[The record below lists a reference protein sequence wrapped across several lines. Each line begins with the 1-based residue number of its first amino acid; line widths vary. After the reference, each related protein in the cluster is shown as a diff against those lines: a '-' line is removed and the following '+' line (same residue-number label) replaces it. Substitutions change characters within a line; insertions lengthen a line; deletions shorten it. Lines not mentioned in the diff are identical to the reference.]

1 VNSGTGKRS
10 DCGLPRR
17 TTNTECIL
25 VVDENPTN
33 VKLVSYVLELEGYR
47 VLTASDA
54 EEAQEIMKYCE
65 PNLILMDI
73 ALPGIDGL
81 TLTRQLK
88 ADARTQHIIVV
99 ALTAF
104 AMKGDE
110 RKAVDAGC
118 DGYIT
123 KPIDTRSLGH
133 VIAEFLAGGQTRN
146 PAEKMKN
153 SSLLKPLNPPD
164 SARRVN

>member
-1 VNSGTGKRS
+1 MNSVAGKRS
-10 DCGLPRR
+10 DFGLPRGK
-17 TTNTECIL
+17 TISTECIL

-33 VKLVSYVLELEGYR
+33 VKLVSYVLELEGYH

-54 EEAQEIMKYCE
+54 EEAHEIMKYCQ

-81 TLTRQLK
+81 TLTRRLK

-110 RKAVDAGC
+110 RKARNAGC

-123 KPIDTRSLGH
+123 KPIDTRSIGH
-133 VIAEFLAGGQTRN
+133 AIAEFLTGGQRRN
-146 PAEKMKN
+146 PPRK
-153 SSLLKPLNPPD
+153 
-164 SARRVN
+164 

>member
-1 VNSGTGKRS
+1 MNSVAGKRS

-17 TTNTECIL
+17 KTISTECIL

-33 VKLVSYVLELEGYR
+33 VKLVSYVLEFEGYH

-54 EEAQEIMKYCE
+54 EEAQEIMKYCL

-81 TLTRQLK
+81 TLTRRLK
-88 ADARTQHIIVV
+88 ADARTQHVIVV

-110 RKAVDAGC
+110 RKARNAGC

-123 KPIDTRSLGH
+123 KPIDTRSIGH
-133 VIAEFLAGGQTRN
+133 AIAEFLTGGQRRN
-146 PAEKMKN
+146 PPRK
-153 SSLLKPLNPPD
+153 
-164 SARRVN
+164 

>member
-1 VNSGTGKRS
+1 MNSVAGKRS
-10 DCGLPRR
+10 DCGPLRR
-17 TTNTECIL
+17 KTINTECIL

-33 VKLVSYVLELEGYR
+33 VKLVSYVLELEGYH

-54 EEAQEIMKYCE
+54 EEAQEIMKYCQ

-81 TLTRQLK
+81 ALTRQLK
-88 ADARTQHIIVV
+88 ADARTQHIIIV

-123 KPIDTRSLGH
+123 KPIDTRSLGQ
-133 VIAEFLAGGQTRN
+133 VTAEFLAGTPKQ
-146 PAEKMKN
+146 E
-153 SSLLKPLNPPD
+153 PP
-164 SARRVN
+164 RK

>member
-1 VNSGTGKRS
+1 
-10 DCGLPRR
+10 
-17 TTNTECIL
+17 L

-33 VKLVSYVLELEGYR
+33 VKLVSYVIELEGYR

-54 EEAQEIMKYCE
+54 EEAQEIMKHCQ

-133 VIAEFLAGGQTRN
+133 VIAEFLAVRPKQEPRREN
-146 PAEKMKN
+146 EN
-153 SSLLKPLNPPD
+153 SSLLKSLNPPD

>member
-1 VNSGTGKRS
+1 MNSGTGKRL

-17 TTNTECIL
+17 TTNAECIL

-47 VLTASDA
+47 VLKASDA
-54 EEAQEIMKYCE
+54 EEAQEIMKYCQ

-133 VIAEFLAGGQTRN
+133 VIAEFLTDTPKQ
-146 PAEKMKN
+146 E
-153 SSLLKPLNPPD
+153 PP
-164 SARRVN
+164 RK

>member
-1 VNSGTGKRS
+1 VNSVAGKRS

-17 TTNTECIL
+17 ETINTECIL

-33 VKLVSYVLELEGYR
+33 VKLVSYVLELEGYH

-54 EEAQEIMKYCE
+54 EEAQEIMKYCQ

-88 ADARTQHIIVV
+88 ADARTQHIIIV

-123 KPIDTRSLGH
+123 KPIDTRSLGQ
-133 VIAEFLAGGQTRN
+133 VTAEFLAGTRKQ
-146 PAEKMKN
+146 E
-153 SSLLKPLNPPD
+153 PP
-164 SARRVN
+164 RK

>member
-1 VNSGTGKRS
+1 LNSVAGKRS
-10 DCGLPRR
+10 DSDLPRGK
-17 TTNTECIL
+17 TISTECIL

-33 VKLVSYVLELEGYR
+33 VKLISYVLELEGYH

-54 EEAQEIMKYCE
+54 EEAREIMKYCR

-88 ADARTQHIIVV
+88 ADTRTQHIIVV

-110 RKAVDAGC
+110 RKARNAGC

-123 KPIDTRSLGH
+123 KPIDTRSIGH
-133 VIAEFLAGGQTRN
+133 AIAEFLTGGQRRN
-146 PAEKMKN
+146 PPRK
-153 SSLLKPLNPPD
+153 
-164 SARRVN
+164 

>member
-1 VNSGTGKRS
+1 MNSVAGKRS
-10 DCGLPRR
+10 DCGPLRR
-17 TTNTECIL
+17 KTINTECIL

-33 VKLVSYVLELEGYR
+33 VKLVSYVLELEGYH

-54 EEAQEIMKYCE
+54 EEAQEIMKYCQ

-88 ADARTQHIIVV
+88 ADARTQHIIIV

-110 RKAVDAGC
+110 RKARNAGC

-123 KPIDTRSLGH
+123 KPIDTRSIGH
-133 VIAEFLAGGQTRN
+133 AIAEFLTGGQRRN
-146 PAEKMKN
+146 LPRK
-153 SSLLKPLNPPD
+153 
-164 SARRVN
+164 